1 MKKFI
6 SVVLTV
12 FLVFGTA
19 FAGNETESTARWI
32 INTVSDPTVS
42 YIGGEWTVIG
52 LARGGFDERVFFEKY
67 YQNAEQYISSCG
79 GMLHEKK
86 YTEYSRVVLAMTAIG
101 KNPENIGGY
110 NLLMPLADFEKTVW
124 QGLNGAVWALIALD
138 SGNYDIPINTEAKVL
153 ATREKYLN
161 TILEAQN
168 PDGGWAI
175 SSGDSDADMTAMA
188 LVALARYKD
197 SKTKKAIDD
206 GLIFLSAAQCEDGGF
221 GNGTSESAESAAQ
234 VLTALS
240 TLGIPYTDVR
250 FVKDG
255 KTVYS
260 NLLSFFDGTAFKH
273 LHSDFSPDLMATEQC
288 FYALSALK
296 RFEEGKTALFDMSDV
311 SVKSDADDSFGLQG
325 KDESV
330 KKTKREEAKVFSDV
344 SGHYAQKE
352 IEELSARGI
361 INGKGNGIFDP
372 DGCMTR
378 AEFSAITVNAL
389 GLSFG
394 ECDVFSDVNKDS
406 WYYPYVSAAYSKK
419 IVAGVA
425 GNRFA
430 PFDLI
435 TREQASAM
443 IRRAANLCGLF
454 GQYNEDSVRDA
465 LSAFSDYKSVSP
477 WAEESLAFCF
487 DKKIMPDD
495 EEFIRPSEPATR
507 AEIAVMV
514 YNLLDKSNLLKD

>member
-1 MKKFI
+1 
-6 SVVLTV
+6 
-12 FLVFGTA
+12 
-19 FAGNETESTARWI
+19 
-32 INTVSDPTVS
+32 
-42 YIGGEWTVIG
+42 
-52 LARGGFDERVFFEKY
+52 
-67 YQNAEQYISSCG
+67 
-79 GMLHEKK
+79 
-86 YTEYSRVVLAMTAIG
+86 MTAIG

-330 KKTKREEAKVFSDV
+330 KKTKRGEAKVFSDV